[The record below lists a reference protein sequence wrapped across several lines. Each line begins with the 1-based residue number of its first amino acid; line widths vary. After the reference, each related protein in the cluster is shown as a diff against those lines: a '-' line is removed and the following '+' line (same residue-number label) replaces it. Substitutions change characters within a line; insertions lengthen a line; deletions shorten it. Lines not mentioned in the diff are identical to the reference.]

1 MTITEKVAYV
11 KGLVAGLELDET
23 KKETKVILAMLDV
36 LDEMALSVTDCEDDI
51 ISLGE
56 EVDSM
61 SESISDLE
69 DTVYDE
75 DDEDEEDEDEDES
88 EDEDEEEDDPDYF
101 EFTCPDCGE
110 KIYLDEEILDKGS
123 VKCKACGRVVE
134 FEIVDSCGCEDCCG
148 CHDEDEKDD
157 DCGCCKDGKKE

>member
-11 KGLVAGLELDET
+11 KGLVAGLELDGT

-56 EVDSM
+56 EVDAM

-75 DDEDEEDEDEDES
+75 DEDDDECDDDCCCCGD
-88 EDEDEEEDDPDYF
+88 DDDEEEEDPDYF
-101 EFTCPDCGE
+101 EFTCPD
-110 KIYLDEEILDKGS
+110 
-123 VKCKACGRVVE
+123 
-134 FEIVDSCGCEDCCG
+134 
-148 CHDEDEKDD
+148 
-157 DCGCCKDGKKE
+157 